1 MKSILFV
8 CLGNICRSP
17 LAEGLAKKQAAT
29 LGLDL
34 LIDSCGTGDWHVG
47 EPPCSD
53 SVRIAKSH
61 DLDISTQRSRQVTA
75 EDLITFELIVALDA
89 NNYRD
94 LVSMGASKVVK
105 LGDYGFN
112 GEDVPDPYFFP
123 GYEGFDKVYKMIESS
138 VENLLKDF

>member
-1 MKSILFV
+1 MNSILFV

-17 LAEGLAKKQAAT
+17 LAEGLAKRRALEQ
-29 LGLDL
+29 GLEL

-47 EPPCSD
+47 EPPCKD
-53 SVRIAKSH
+53 SIRIAKTH
-61 DLDISTQRSRQVTA
+61 GVDISMQRSRQITQ
-75 EDLITFELIVALDA
+75 EDLMKFELIVALDA

-94 LVSMGASKVVK
+94 LVSMGASNVVK

-123 GYEGFDKVYKMIESS
+123 GYEGFDKVYNMIESC
-138 VENLLKDF
+138 VDNLLKSL

>member
-1 MKSILFV
+1 MNSILFV

-17 LAEGLAKKQAAT
+17 LAEGIAKQRADQ
-29 LGLDL
+29 LGLEL

-47 EPPCSD
+47 EPPCQD
-53 SVRIAKSH
+53 SIRIAKTH
-61 DLDISTQRSRQVTA
+61 GLDISSQRSRQITQ
-75 EDLITFELIVALDA
+75 EDLVKFELIVALDA

-94 LVSMGASKVVK
+94 LVSMGASNVVK

-123 GYEGFDKVYKMIESS
+123 GYEGFDKVYSMIDSC
-138 VENLLKDF
+138 VDNLLKSL

>member
-1 MKSILFV
+1 MNSILFV

-17 LAEGLAKKQAAT
+17 LAEGLAKRRVSE
-29 LGLDL
+29 LGLEL

-47 EPPCSD
+47 EPPCKD
-53 SVRIAKSH
+53 SIRIAKTH
-61 DLDISTQRSRQVTA
+61 GVDISMQRSRQITQ
-75 EDLITFELIVALDA
+75 EDLMKFELIVALDA

-94 LVSMGASKVVK
+94 LVSMGASNVVK

-123 GYEGFDKVYKMIESS
+123 GYEGFDKVYNMIESC
-138 VENLLKDF
+138 VDNLLKSL